1 MGSAVRCSPAPE
13 VTAEVLR
20 FEFAR
25 QDLESKRGFSGG
37 SRFPARAKKGQSW
50 LVH

>member
-20 FEFAR
+20 FEFAG
-25 QDLESKRGFSGG
+25 QDLESKQGFSGG
-37 SRFPARAKKGQSW
+37 SCFPAQAEKGRSW